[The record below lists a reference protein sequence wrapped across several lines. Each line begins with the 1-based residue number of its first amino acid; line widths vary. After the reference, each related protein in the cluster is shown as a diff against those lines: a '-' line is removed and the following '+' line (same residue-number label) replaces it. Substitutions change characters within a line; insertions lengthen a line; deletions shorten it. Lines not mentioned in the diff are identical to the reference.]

1 MLSTELS
8 HRGRLIVD
16 KLCDQMTA
24 EIYEAIFQFYDL
36 SAHQGQ
42 DQLIRNA
49 EKQLCE
55 SYGTLLLERES
66 TLLIQRDINTPTL
79 ERPSTVSNYIGGEGR
94 NMIWKL

>member
-1 MLSTELS
+1 
-8 HRGRLIVD
+8 
-16 KLCDQMTA
+16 MTA

-66 TLLIQRDINTPTL
+66 ILLIQRDINTPTL

-94 NMIWKL
+94 NMIWKLWTYQRKLQSQKLLYYMF